1 MNISSK
7 NRKILTPI
15 NFYIFKRYISDSS
28 NDSEINRSIKKFKM
42 LLDSEEKSYEI
53 LNNAF
58 SQYGTNYISVTQSKR
73 KRSRKTTKRMS
84 INYPLFKPNSTDIND
99 KNITK
104 NIFLKKNKTKNII
117 NIKAETKNNKNNTNT
132 NKRYN
137 NFLINTITNKFS
149 RLKEKENENEKDI
162 LNFNNKKKNL
172 SKDILYPD
180 NLKIKINNNIKKRN
194 NQLNE
199 TEKKF
204 LKTKNI
210 LNKTDQCFNNNIQS
224 SKKILNFMEFYNINS
239 NKKESEKGSY
249 PINMNSISYKTMNN
263 IYDINNPYKLLYDIK
278 QIRDINS
285 EIVNKIE
292 KSEMKINLKGKEFNK
307 KCKKSEIKYFGN
319 EELKLLKK
327 IEKKNKEK
335 KKDFRYSLK
344 EIQQKKIFANNYK
357 KPITVS
363 EEIKLRK
370 KKEKNFYNFIDNI
383 MLNNNL
389 FLYDI
394 NKIDKRLKLKKENEK

>member
-15 NFYIFKRYISDSS
+15 NFYIFKRYISDRS

-73 KRSRKTTKRMS
+73 KKSRKTTKRMS
-84 INYPLFKPNSTDIND
+84 INYPIFKPNSTDIND

-137 NFLINTITNKFS
+137 NFLIKTITNKFS

-285 EIVNKIE
+285 EIINKIE

-394 NKIDKRLKLKKENEK
+394 NKIDKRLNLKKENEK